1 MASSSNGVG
10 RVLPALDRRRMS
22 ITGEIERLGDSI
34 PELEDEALLNVYEGA
49 LDALSEADITRD
61 ARKLAHRA
69 VELVEHEAR
78 ARKLSLIFR

>member
-1 MASSSNGVG
+1 MQTVEG
-10 RVLPALDRRRMS
+10 RRMS
-22 ITGEIERLGDSI
+22 IASEIERLEDHI
-34 PELEDEALLNVYEGA
+34 PELEDEALLTVYEGA

-69 VELVEHEAR
+69 VEIVEHEAR